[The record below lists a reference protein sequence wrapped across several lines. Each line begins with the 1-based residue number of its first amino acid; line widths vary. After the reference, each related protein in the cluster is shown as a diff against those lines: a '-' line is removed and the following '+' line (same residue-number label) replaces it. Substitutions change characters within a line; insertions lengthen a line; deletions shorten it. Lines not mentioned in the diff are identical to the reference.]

1 MVGEHMLLTIPPTLT
16 GIENEKAALVFF
28 ILFIVLFLSNS
39 D

>member
-1 MVGEHMLLTIPPTLT
+1 MPLTAITPIA